1 MTCTIPAGIVRNT
14 LDSTTE
20 FSATGMMLEQF
31 GETRFLLTSRSN
43 PEYDRFIRYIEIIRM
58 MLGFHLLQIR
68 NSLANPGASAMR
80 RFRRRGFTLIELLVV
95 ITIIAILIAIL
106 LPAVQQAREAARR
119 STCQNNLKQI
129 GLALHNYHTSNAV
142 FPPGSV
148 HLLSLGGI
156 APTGIRTTD
165 PLEAQQPLG
174 RGMHGTSWMLHC
186 LPYMDQAKLYESW
199 DMGLN
204 VQNNGNVL
212 LNPFTSAQRDIPAF
226 YCPTRRSDMNSRK
239 YTYIRR
245 VDPTFVK
252 GGNDYSACTGSG
264 EIVLSSDLVNRPIYH
279 LTPPQ
284 VANLGTPIGTGVPVP
299 GGGVLLTTGILP
311 QQHVLGMFYPNS
323 NTRIRDITDGTSN
336 VVAVMEHE
344 RLNNQTLLERQSSD
358 GWAWGGASTYFSS
371 RNGINKKLHFDAA
384 GSEHLGIAHAL
395 LADGSVKVISENLD
409 FVIYSNLATIS
420 FGGPIPPFAA
430 GQ

>member
-1 MTCTIPAGIVRNT
+1 
-14 LDSTTE
+14 
-20 FSATGMMLEQF
+20 ML
-31 GETRFLLTSRSN
+31 RV
-43 PEYDRFIRYIEIIRM
+43 
-58 MLGFHLLQIR
+58 
-68 NSLANPGASAMR
+68 
-80 RFRRRGFTLIELLVV
+80 RRRGFTLIELLVV

-129 GLALHNYHTSNAV
+129 GLALHNYHTSNAI

-148 HLLSLGGI
+148 HILSLGGI

-165 PLEAQQPLG
+165 PLEPQQPLG
-174 RGMHGTSWMLHC
+174 RGLHGTSWMLHC
-186 LPYMDQAKLYESW
+186 LPYMDQSKLYEAW

-212 LNPFTSAQRDIPAF
+212 FNPFTPTQTDIGAF
-226 YCPTRRSDMNSRK
+226 YCPTRRSDMNTRK

-245 VDPTFVK
+245 VDPIFNK
-252 GGNDYSACTGSG
+252 GGNDYSACAGSG
-264 EIVLSSDLVNRPIYH
+264 EIVLSTDLVNRPVYH

-284 VANLGTPIGTGVPVP
+284 IANLGTPIVPIGVP
-299 GGGVLLTTGILP
+299 GGVLVTPGIIP
-311 QQHVLGMFYPNS
+311 QRHVLGMFYPNS

-336 VVAVMEHE
+336 VVAVMEVE
-344 RLNNQTLLERQSSD
+344 RLNNETLLERQSSD
-358 GWAWGGASTYFSS
+358 GWAWAGASTLFSS
-371 RNGINKKLHFDAA
+371 RNGINKRLHFDAA

-409 FVIYSNLATIS
+409 FVIYSNLSTMS
-420 FGGPIPPFAA
+420 YGGPIPPFAA